1 MIPMTQQTENYN
13 ETVLIPILQNKVND
27 LVTQGIVLEA
37 RLEIAKKEKE
47 FTEKLVQLRLLYR
60 SQSYERFTRKYEKIF
75 ASKQKMNSMKSF
87 CALIFVEFAHKIR
100 VNCFE

>member
-37 RLEIAKKEKE
+37 RLEIAKKEKAE
-47 FTEKLVQLRLLYR
+47 LQKKLD
-60 SQSYERFTRKYEKIF
+60 E
-75 ASKQKMNSMKSF
+75 
-87 CALIFVEFAHKIR
+87 ALQANQPSEQ
-100 VNCFE
+100 NPE